1 MLLSINISIAE
12 VLDRITI
19 CEVKLDHIEDPA
31 KRHNI
36 AIELDGLRLCL
47 STVKLPETVQDL
59 IPLLRAS
66 NDENFRQIEK
76 AFACDAVGDFG
87 PNYAQ
92 AARAALRANAERAR
106 IKRRINLLLDSEIIE
121 EKTY

>member
-19 CEVKLDHIEDPA
+19 CEVKLDHIHDPA
-31 KRHNI
+31 KRRNI
-36 AIELDGLRLCL
+36 AAELEGLRQRL
-47 STVKLPETVQDL
+47 STVTLPETVVDL
-59 IPLLRAS
+59 IPQLRAS

-76 AFACDAVGDFG
+76 AFACDAVGDIG
-87 PNYAQ
+87 PDYAL
-92 AARAALRANAERAR
+92 AAHAALRANAERAR
-106 IKRRINLLLDSEIIE
+106 IKRQINLMLDSEIIE